1 MSGKVLRGYSA
12 YDQEVSGNNVV
23 CGEEGTRRVAEREL
37 GLRRLGRSERR
48 CHDTARAGVLTFPTI
63 IMFPS
68 TAHHDHS

>member
-1 MSGKVLRGYSA
+1 MRVLRGYSS
-12 YDQEVSGNNVV
+12 YDQEASGNDVV
-23 CGEEGTRRVAEREL
+23 CDEEGTRRVAEREL

-68 TAHHDHS
+68 APHHDHS